1 MIRDLILTP
10 MPDIRNIAI
19 IAHVDHGKTTLVD
32 HMLRQTGA
40 FRSNQ
45 EVTDCVMDSNDLER
59 ERGITIL
66 AKNTSVL
73 YKGVK
78 INIIDTPGHQDFG
91 GEVERVL
98 RMADGAL
105 LLVDAA
111 DGPMPQTRF
120 VLRNAL
126 AAGLQPVVVI
136 NKLDKPEERHH
147 EVLEEV
153 FYLFMELEATD
164 EQMDFPVVYAIGRE
178 GQAKLHPKDAWSNLD
193 PLFETIVKR
202 VPPPGGSPEGDLQIR
217 VCNIDYNDYV
227 GRMAIGRIVRGTAR
241 NGMPAT
247 LLKRDGKKIAGQIA
261 ELQTFVNLK
270 REKTEEAPAGEI
282 VCVVGLPQVDI
293 GDTIAGGVEPESLPY
308 TKIEEPTL
316 AMMFMV
322 NDSPFAGTEGKFI
335 TSRHLRDRL
344 HREMLSDVALRVEKT
359 GSPDEWRVCGR
370 GLLHLGI
377 LLENMRREGYEL
389 QVSKPEMITR
399 EVKGE
404 LCEPVE
410 VASVDVPNEYVGR
423 CIELFGLRRGIVEK
437 VDQKQE
443 RTHLLFRVPARGLV
457 GLQSKLLSA
466 TRGQAVLHSS
476 YEGYEPWK
484 GDLPGRGA
492 GVLIAMEKGEAA
504 SYAIDNLQSRGLFFV
519 APGTKVYEG
528 MIVGEHCKDKDLVVN
543 VAKKKRLSNMRTSTS
558 DMMVVLQAPR
568 IFSLEEALEYLA
580 EDELLEITPKS
591 IRLRKKTLTA
601 SMRRREGREAAA
613 EDDEV

>member
-1 MIRDLILTP
+1 
-10 MPDIRNIAI
+10 MPDLRNIAI

-32 HMLRQTGA
+32 FMLRQTGA

-45 EVTDCVMDSNDLER
+45 ELTDCVMDSNDLER

-66 AKNTSVL
+66 AKNTSVQ

-120 VLRNAL
+120 VLRKAL

-136 NKLDKPEERHH
+136 NKMDKPEERHH
-147 EVLEEV
+147 EVLEEI

-164 EQMDFPVVYAIGRE
+164 EQMDFPVVYAIGRT
-178 GQAKLHPKDAWSNLD
+178 GQAKLHPKDAWQTLE

-227 GRMAIGRIVRGTAR
+227 GRMAIGRIVRGTAK
-241 NGMPAT
+241 NGMAAT
-247 LLKRDGKKIAGQIA
+247 LLKRDGKKVHGQIA

-270 REKTEEAPAGEI
+270 REKTETASAGEI
-282 VCVVGLPQVDI
+282 VCVVGLPDVDI
-293 GDTIAGGVEPESLPY
+293 GDTIAGGEEPESLPF

-344 HREMLSDVALRVEKT
+344 RRETFSDVALKVEPT
-359 GSPDEWRVCGR
+359 NSPDEWRVCGR

-377 LLENMRREGYEL
+377 LLETMRREGFEL

-399 EVKGE
+399 EIKGE

-410 VASVDVPNEYVGR
+410 VASVDTPNEYVGR
-423 CIELFGLRRGIVEK
+423 CIELFGQRRGIVEK

-443 RTHLLFRVPARGLV
+443 RTNLLFRIPARGLV
-457 GLQSKLLSA
+457 GLHSKLLSA

-504 SYAIDNLQSRGLFFV
+504 SYAIDNLQSRGIFFV

-528 MIVGEHCKDKDLVVN
+528 MIVGEHSKDKDLVVN

-568 IFSLEEALEYLA
+568 IYSLEEALEYLT

-591 IRLRKKTLTA
+591 IRLRKKQLSA
-601 SMRRREGREAAA
+601 SMRRRDARVAAA
-613 EDDEV
+613 EEVEE

>member
-1 MIRDLILTP
+1 

-32 HMLRQTGA
+32 FMLRQTGA

-45 EVTDCVMDSNDLER
+45 ELTDCVMDSNDLER

-66 AKNTSVL
+66 AKNTSVMF
-73 YKGVK
+73 KGVK

-98 RMADGAL
+98 RMADGCL

-147 EVLEEV
+147 EVLEEI

-164 EQMDFPVVYAIGRE
+164 EQMDFPVVYAIGRA
-178 GQAKLHPKDAWSNLD
+178 GQAKLHPKDPWSNLD

-202 VPPPGGSPEGDLQIR
+202 VPPPAGSPEGDLQIR

-241 NGMPAT
+241 NGMAAT
-247 LLKRDGKKIAGQIA
+247 LLKRDGKKVAGQIA

-270 REKTEEAPAGEI
+270 REKTEEAAAGEI

-293 GDTIAGGVEPESLPY
+293 GDTIAGGVEPEPLPY

-344 HREMLSDVALRVEKT
+344 HRETLSDVALKIEPT
-359 GSPDEWRVCGR
+359 PSPDEWRVCGR

-404 LCEPVE
+404 LCEPIE

-423 CIELFGLRRGIVEK
+423 CIELFGMRRGIVEK

-443 RTHLLFRVPARGLV
+443 RTNLLFRIPARGLV

-519 APGTKVYEG
+519 SPGTKVYEG

-613 EDDEV
+613 EDDDDA

>member
-1 MIRDLILTP
+1 
-10 MPDIRNIAI
+10 
-19 IAHVDHGKTTLVD
+19 
-32 HMLRQTGA
+32 
-40 FRSNQ
+40 
-45 EVTDCVMDSNDLER
+45 
-59 ERGITIL
+59 
-66 AKNTSVL
+66 
-73 YKGVK
+73 
-78 INIIDTPGHQDFG
+78 
-91 GEVERVL
+91 
-98 RMADGAL
+98 
-105 LLVDAA
+105 
-111 DGPMPQTRF
+111 
-120 VLRNAL
+120 
-126 AAGLQPVVVI
+126 
-136 NKLDKPEERHH
+136 
-147 EVLEEV
+147 
-153 FYLFMELEATD
+153 
-164 EQMDFPVVYAIGRE
+164 
-178 GQAKLHPKDAWSNLD
+178 
-193 PLFETIVKR
+193 
-202 VPPPGGSPEGDLQIR
+202 
-217 VCNIDYNDYV
+217 
-227 GRMAIGRIVRGTAR
+227 VRGTAR

-270 REKTEEAPAGEI
+270 REKTDEAPAGEI

-359 GSPDEWRVCGR
+359 SSPDEWRVCGR

-399 EVKGE
+399 EVQGE

-410 VASVDVPNEYVGR
+410 IASVDVPNEYVGR

-484 GDLPGRGA
+484 GELPGRGA

-519 APGTKVYEG
+519 GPGTKVYEG

-543 VAKKKRLSNMRTSTS
+543 VAKKKRLSNMRTSTA

-568 IFSLEEALEYLA
+568 IFSLEEALEYLS

-591 IRLRKKTLTA
+591 IRLRKKTLSA

-613 EDDEV
+613 EEEDDA